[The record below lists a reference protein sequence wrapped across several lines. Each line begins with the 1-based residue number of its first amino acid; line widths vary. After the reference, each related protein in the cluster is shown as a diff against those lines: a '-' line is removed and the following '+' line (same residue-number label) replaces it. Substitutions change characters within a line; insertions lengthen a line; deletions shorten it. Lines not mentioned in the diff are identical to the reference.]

1 MDGYLNKNQCIAWSL
16 IKTMRD
22 TVYLIWIAEFREIR
36 KYLFCVC
43 VHMCVSTCI
52 CKCMYTH
59 VRQCRGPRLMSGV
72 FFSSSLHYVLT
83 QEPFVKLELV
93 CLASLVQGLPVSAS
107 WKLDSYLHPT
117 FCVESGSLN
126 SGPPHSLCGKGLT
139 FCTIS
144 AA

>member
-1 MDGYLNKNQCIAWSL
+1 MVIWLRTNAL
-16 IKTMRD
+16 ID
-22 TVYLIWIAEFREIR
+22 HSSEPWEIGTVYLFWTAEFSEI
-36 KYLFCVC
+36 KKCLFCVC
-43 VHMCVSTCI
+43 VHMCVSAYI

-59 VRQCRGPRLMSGV
+59 VHQCRGPRLMSGV
-72 FFSSSLHYVLT
+72 LFNSSLHYVLT

-107 WKLDSYLHPT
+107 WKVDSYPHPT

-126 SGPPHSLCGKGLT
+126 SSPLSLCGKGLT
-139 FCTIS
+139 FWAIS

>member
-1 MDGYLNKNQCIAWSL
+1 MVIWIRTNAL
-16 IKTMRD
+16 IDHSSKPWEIG
-22 TVYLIWIAEFREIR
+22 TVYLIWTAEFSEI
-36 KYLFCVC
+36 KKCLFCVC
-43 VHMCVSTCI
+43 VRMCVSACI

-72 FFSSSLHYVLT
+72 FFNSSLHYVLT

-107 WKLDSYLHPT
+107 WKLGSYPHPT

-126 SGPPHSLCGKGLT
+126 SSPLSLCGKGLT
-139 FCTIS
+139 FWAIS